1 MTAQKHSKG
10 FTLIEILVYM
20 LIVGIL
26 VAVALPRY
34 HFVKE
39 YVISKQALVW
49 LKNTI
54 TVVTAFNLAHGIDT
68 AFLELHHQN
77 PKAVYDILEMATF
90 PGTIEKEPNEA
101 YIKTKNFMYFV
112 DTNGPAAR
120 RYVNATTSYIL
131 NTDFIGDNCGRKPLT
146 CRHLNNIGKKICS
159 KLCPAG
165 KATERDIFCGLS
177 ADRCVIS
184 YI

>member
-34 HFVKE
+34 HFVRE

-54 TVVTAFNLAHGIDT
+54 TVVTAFNLSHGIDT
-68 AFLELHHQN
+68 AFLELYNQN
-77 PKAVYDILEMATF
+77 PKAVYDLLEMNTF
-90 PGTIEKEPNEA
+90 PGIIEKEPNEA

-159 KLCPAG
+159 KLCPSG
-165 KATERDIFCGLS
+165 GPTEKDLS
-177 ADRCVIS
+177 CVLLSNTCTIS
-184 YI
+184 FY